1 MLRFYR
7 KKLDFAIFTFFAS
20 MAVFISCIS
29 ILVIYFVSGQL
40 SEKKVNE
47 LNTLVDE
54 VVEEKDDTV
63 DRYASLRDE
72 YPDLVGFVTY
82 NYYNKKMKLPLM
94 QTNDNDYYLYRD
106 VKGKSSQRGT
116 AFIDYRCDVK
126 NSLLLVLYAHN
137 MNDLSQFGALKE
149 YRKES
154 YWKKYPYIYFETQ
167 YEEKEAYEV
176 VSYSEIF
183 SDEKEDVFR
192 YYTYFDL
199 PNQAQYGYYIYNIK
213 KMALYPTGIRPKFG
227 EKLILL
233 STCDHT
239 QHKREGRFAVLA
251 RKVEDEQN
259 NMESIGNST
268 NLPNNI
274 NK

>member
-7 KKLDFAIFTFFAS
+7 KKLDFAIFSFFAS
-20 MAVFISCIS
+20 MSVFIICIS
-29 ILVIYFVSGQL
+29 ILAAYFINGVL
-40 SEKKVNE
+40 SERKVDK

-54 VVEEKDDTV
+54 VVEEKDNDV
-63 DRYASLRDE
+63 DRYSSLRDD

-94 QTNDNDYYLYRD
+94 QTEDNDYYLYRD

-137 MNDLSQFGALKE
+137 MNDLSQFGALKQ

-167 YEEKEAYEV
+167 YEEKSAYEV
-176 VSYSEIF
+176 VAAFYSEIF
-183 SDEKEDVFR
+183 PDEKEDVFR

-199 PNQAQYGYYIYNIK
+199 PTQAQYGYYIYNIK

-239 QHKREGRFAVLA
+239 QRKEEGRFAVLA
-251 RKVEDEQN
+251 RKVD
-259 NMESIGNST
+259 ST